1 MYEHLGEDIGSREAK
16 RAQADL
22 SELIKAISQNPR
34 PDSPVY
40 TYMPFLRQPAFTD
53 KEFEELLSDA
63 EEAQENFAVLLREAE
78 DAADNS
84 DHLTAARKFKAILER
99 DKNNPYLRQQT
110 ALHTYK
116 SKAPSE
122 PLALMNAQLI
132 LAPLEPDK
140 SNDPETLGLS
150 GAIHKRMWT
159 HNEDR
164 ATLDQAILY
173 YQKGFDLRGD
183 YYTGENAATCLE
195 IRSRLQDDV
204 NEALFDRMSA
214 AKIRRAIVDSLKIAI
229 NGPEFETRSDKLWV
243 FATFANCLFS
253 LGYADEATFY
263 ESRFIAENP
272 VEWQRET
279 YFLEKEKIKS
289 IHLDSDKKE
298 K

>member
-1 MYEHLGEDIGSREAK
+1 
-16 RAQADL
+16 
-22 SELIKAISQNPR
+22 
-34 PDSPVY
+34 
-40 TYMPFLRQPAFTD
+40 
-53 KEFEELLSDA
+53 
-63 EEAQENFAVLLREAE
+63 
-78 DAADNS
+78 
-84 DHLTAARKFKAILER
+84 
-99 DKNNPYLRQQT
+99 
-110 ALHTYK
+110 
-116 SKAPSE
+116 
-122 PLALMNAQLI
+122 MNAQLI

-150 GAIHKRMWT
+150 GAIHKRMWA
-159 HNEDR
+159 HNNDR

-214 AKIRRAIVDSLKIAI
+214 AKIRSAIVDSLKIAI
-229 NGPEFETRSDKLWV
+229 DGPEFETRSDKLWV
-243 FATFANCLFS
+243 FATIANCLFS
-253 LGYADEATFY
+253 LGSADEARFY